1 MMILILC
8 YLIITSN
15 SISNTS
21 KEYLNL
27 INWIEENNGYIS
39 KKVKPI
45 ETSKYNRIIK
55 SSEKININELL

>member
-15 SISNTS
+15 SLSNIS

-27 INWIEENNGYIS
+27 IKWIEENDGYIS

-45 ETSKYNRIIK
+45 EISKSNRIIK
-55 SSEKININELL
+55 SSAIKMN